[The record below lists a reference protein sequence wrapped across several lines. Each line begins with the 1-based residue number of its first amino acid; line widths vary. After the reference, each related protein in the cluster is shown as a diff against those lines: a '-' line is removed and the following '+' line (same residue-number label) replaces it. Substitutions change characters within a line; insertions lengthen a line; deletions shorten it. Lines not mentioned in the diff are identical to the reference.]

1 MSAHV
6 RRRIG
11 GLAVVGGAVVLRPG
25 TAAHKAVGRSLHVL
39 TRRMRYLGGR
49 LQGATYRLLGRRPD
63 PDVTDDVLADRIR
76 SSLGPLERRLDL
88 PRIHVMVEDHVALLH
103 GETTTDADVDQLV
116 AAVGGVSGVAGV
128 ESYLHVGLI
137 SGDTRPSAGKL
148 VHQPS
153 DAHRRL
159 FHAATAAGVDPAAA
173 RPIVRAILATFAD
186 RLPDVERE
194 QMATHLPE
202 DVRSLF
208 SPPWR
213 ARSAQ
218 TATATELVA
227 RSLTDLVARIA
238 GDTAGL
244 PPEKARDVTAAV
256 LAELR
261 SLVPDKP
268 ADAAAAVLPAELR
281 EFWAQQRVGY

>member
-1 MSAHV
+1 MTARA
-6 RRRIG
+6 RRRSG
-11 GLAVVGGAVVLRPG
+11 GLAVVGGAVLLRPG
-25 TAAHKAVGRSLHVL
+25 TGAHKAVGRGLHIL

-63 PDVTDDVLADRIR
+63 PDVADDVLADRIR

-88 PRIHVMVEDHVALLH
+88 PRIHVMVEDHIALLH
-103 GETTTDADVDQLV
+103 GETATDADLDQLV
-116 AAVGGVSGVAGV
+116 AAVEGVSGVAGV

-137 SGDTRPSAGKL
+137 SGDTRPSLGKL

-159 FHAATAAGVDPAAA
+159 FHAATAAGVDAAA
-173 RPIVRAILATFAD
+173 AQPVVRAILATFAN
-186 RLPDVERE
+186 RLPDLERE
-194 QMATHLPE
+194 QIAIHLPE
-202 DVRSLF
+202 DLRSLF

-213 ARSAQ
+213 TRSGPAARTVTELIARSPA
-218 TATATELVA
+218 
-227 RSLTDLVARIA
+227 DLVARIA
-238 GDTAGL
+238 SDTGGL
-244 PPEKARDVTAAV
+244 HPEKARDVTAAV

-261 SLVPDKP
+261 SLIPDKA

-281 EFWAQQRVGY
+281 EFWAQ

>member
-1 MSAHV
+1 
-6 RRRIG
+6 
-11 GLAVVGGAVVLRPG
+11 
-25 TAAHKAVGRSLHVL
+25 
-39 TRRMRYLGGR
+39 
-49 LQGATYRLLGRRPD
+49 
-63 PDVTDDVLADRIR
+63 VLADRIR

-103 GETTTDADVDQLV
+103 GETTTDADIDQLV
-116 AAVGGVSGVAGV
+116 AAVGGVSGVVGV

-137 SGDTRPSAGKL
+137 SGDTRPSSGKL

-153 DAHRRL
+153 DGHRRL

-173 RPIVRAILATFAD
+173 QPIVRAILATFAD

-213 ARSAQ
+213 ARSAP
-218 TATATELVA
+218 ARTELVA

-281 EFWAQQRVGY
+281 EFWAQQGADSQTNWPPGGHVLR